1 MNRFTAH
8 LRTTRARLAAG
19 LLTLIAVG
27 AGLAV
32 VLTGGEEERDGFQGK
47 RAVPLGLPPG
57 VGTDQLR
64 GLGLPTG
71 ARSMEVVIQDDALLL
86 HRPET
91 LDDSLAKIV
100 ALGFNRVR
108 LTAGWSVLTRD
119 PDSTTKP
126 EFDATDP
133 AAYEQ
138 DKWLNLDRAVRK
150 AQAAGLKVMIDVA
163 FWAPRWATTDTEPGR
178 ARTNINADMLRDFAL
193 AVVKRYGGD
202 FHPRPPKPGVVS
214 KPSSDGNFL
223 QGLLGGRK
231 SAPPPAPAEPVEQPL
246 PKVTMY
252 TVWNEPNHQGFVM
265 PQWRK
270 EGGKFVPASPGIYR
284 RMLYATVPAIKQQ
297 MPDSTVLVGGT
308 SSTGSTTPGRGATQP
323 LLFMRR
329 LACVDDAYKPITTG
343 ECAGFRKIP
352 GDGWSHHPY
361 SLSTLPGARND
372 KRHPDNAPIGEL
384 GRMTTQLDRLV
395 AAGRFD
401 AEIANVYLTEY
412 GYETNPPDGD
422 EPFSTGDQ
430 VRNLAW
436 AEYLAWKNPRVK
448 MFPQFLLNDLPP
460 REAGAQT
467 GSNKRPFGDWQSG
480 LYFADGS
487 PKLAAA
493 SFASP
498 TFSQRVRG
506 RDGKSVVMVWGRL
519 RSPGGTADV
528 RIEAERRGS
537 WQALTSATT
546 TRAAATLRA
555 RASQVGGV
563 AFPTSTDGVF
573 LRFVPAARGVR
584 YRVSYLAGGKL
595 VNGAVLSPAAG
606 PAKARRR

>member
-1 MNRFTAH
+1 MSRLTA
-8 LRTTRARLAAG
+8 LLQTTRGKFAAG
-19 LLTLIAVG
+19 LLTLIAAG
-27 AGLAV
+27 AALVIGLS
-32 VLTGGEEERDGFQGK
+32 GGDEQDGFQG
-47 RAVPLGLPPG
+47 RGPLPAGLPPG
-57 VGTDQLR
+57 VASDELR

-71 ARSMEVVIQDDALLL
+71 QRSMEVVIQDDAMLL

-91 LDDSLAKIV
+91 LDDSLAKIN
-100 ALGFNRVR
+100 ALGFDRVR

-150 AQAAGLKVMIDVA
+150 SRAAGLQVMIDIA
-163 FWAPRWATTDTEPGR
+163 FWAPRWAATDTEAGR
-178 ARTNINADMLRDFAL
+178 ARTNINPDMLRDFAV
-193 AVVKRYGGD
+193 AVVKRYGGG
-202 FHPRPPKPGVVS
+202 FTPRPTKPGTVS
-214 KPSSDGNFL
+214 KPSSDSNFL
-223 QGLLGGRK
+223 EGLLGGRK
-231 SAPPPAPAEPVEQPL
+231 SGSTPPPPPPPVDQPL
-246 PKVTMY
+246 PKISMY

-270 EGGKFVPASPGIYR
+270 QGGKFVPASPGIYR
-284 RMLYATVPAIKQQ
+284 RMLYKSVPAIKQQ

-308 SSTGSTTPGRGATQP
+308 SSTGSQTPGRGAVQP

-329 LACVDDAYKPITTG
+329 LACVDDSYRPITKG
-343 ECAGFRKIP
+343 ECAGFQKIP

-361 SLSTLPGARND
+361 SLSTLPNARND

-384 GRMTTQLDRLV
+384 GRMTAQLDRLV

-401 AEIANVYLTEY
+401 AELSNVYLTEY
-412 GYETNPPDGD
+412 GYETNPPDLD

-460 REAGAQT
+460 REGGPTT
-467 GSNKRPFGDWQSG
+467 GSKKRPFGDWQSG

-487 PKLAAA
+487 PKLAAQT
-493 SFASP
+493 FGSP

-506 RDGKSVVMVWGRL
+506 PKGTPVVMVWGRM
-519 RSPGGTADV
+519 RSPGGTSNV
-528 RIEAERRGS
+528 RIEAQRGGS
-537 WQALTSATT
+537 WQPLMSSTT
-546 TRAAATLRA
+546 TRSASGLRA
-555 RASQVGGV
+555 RGSQVADV
-563 AFPTSTDGVF
+563 AFPTSPDGVF
-573 LRFVPAARGVR
+573 LRFVPAERGVR
-584 YRVSYLAGGKL
+584 YRVSHLAGGEL
-595 VNGAVLSPAAG
+595 VTGPVLRPVGRRAA
-606 PAKARRR
+606 ARRR

>member
-1 MNRFTAH
+1 MSRFNA
-8 LRTTRARLAAG
+8 LMRTTRGRLAAG
-19 LLTLIAVG
+19 LLTLIAVA
-27 AGLAV
+27 AGLV
-32 VLTGGEEERDGFQGK
+32 TVLSGGEEEQDGFQGK
-47 RAVPLGLPPG
+47 RPVPLGLPPG

-71 ARSMEVVIQDDALLL
+71 PRSMEVVIQDDALLL

-119 PDSTTKP
+119 PDATTKP

-138 DKWLNLDRAVRK
+138 DKWFNLDRAVRK

-163 FWAPRWATTDTEPGR
+163 FWAPRWATTDTEAGR
-178 ARTNINADMLRDFAL
+178 ARTNINVDMLRDFAL

-202 FHPRPPKPGVVS
+202 FQPRPPKPGVVS

-231 SAPPPAPAEPVEQPL
+231 SAAPPPAPVEQPL

-265 PQWRK
+265 PQWHKQR
-270 EGGKFVPASPGIYR
+270 GTFVPASPGIYR

-308 SSTGSTTPGRGATQP
+308 SSTGSTTPGRGAVQP

-329 LACVDDAYKPITTG
+329 LACVNDAYKPITTG
-343 ECAGFRKIP
+343 ECAGFQKIP

-361 SLSTLPGARND
+361 SLSTVPGARND

-384 GRMTTQLDRLV
+384 NRMTSQLDRLV

-401 AEIANVYLTEY
+401 AEVANVYLTEY
-412 GYETNPPDGD
+412 GYETNPPDSD

-460 REAGAQT
+460 REAGPAT
-467 GSNKRPFGDWQSG
+467 GSTKRPFGDWQSG

-487 PKLAAA
+487 PKLAAE

-498 TFSQRVRG
+498 TFSQAVRG
-506 RDGKSVVMVWGRL
+506 PDGTRVVMVWGRL
-519 RSPGGTADV
+519 RSPGGIADV
-528 RIEAERRGS
+528 RIESLRGGA
-537 WQALTSATT
+537 WQALTSATKVET
-546 TRAAATLRA
+546 RA
-555 RASQVGGV
+555 RASQVGEV

-606 PAKARRR
+606 PAKALRR